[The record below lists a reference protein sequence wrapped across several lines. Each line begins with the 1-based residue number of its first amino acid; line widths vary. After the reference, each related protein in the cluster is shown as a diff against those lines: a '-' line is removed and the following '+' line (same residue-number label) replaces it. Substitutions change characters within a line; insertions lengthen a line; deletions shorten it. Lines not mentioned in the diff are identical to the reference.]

1 MKNKLNFIYITLT
14 LLLFYSITACNSGLI
29 NANKAQESVEQDT
42 ENITESDTG
51 FASFKI
57 VIPDYYAMARLSSLN
72 ASRAIAPQTTKV
84 KLSYRKNSNWITHC
98 TVALSDA
105 EKTAIPNAPDDFV
118 GSVYKCSFP
127 NVPSGNY
134 GAGTMKIELLD
145 SSDNVISSGTND
157 NVVTIITGETTQAAF
172 YTIPTNSDSDS
183 GSLAAGEMKFLRKSF
198 DSEYDYTLSI
208 SITGWNSYPDLVIF
222 NENGTFERYIVIS
235 ADNKDIDC
243 SEYKGMTKYF
253 GFWSTVATSYST
265 SFLVN
270 LNNINQKFE
279 EELDTDIWVTS
290 GIAEVIDY
298 DPIYAVW
305 EQYGDALVDTHGK
318 VFKLEYSFYPAS
330 LKILRITVAEESAL
344 SFDYKCD
351 LWTSNLFNVYIDNNS
366 EPSFQTTGYRQMWQK
381 GSVILSR
388 GTHSVKFETMS
399 PDGYYSSSLSNATYI
414 DNITLVPNIMS
425 SVEIYPKGLQ
435 ETYINGDSIQF
446 SAKALRSDGSIL
458 EGKEV
463 AWSAT
468 GGSIDEN
475 GVFTP
480 GNTAGIYTVTATIDG
495 KTASNQTVKVHGS
508 DYLSDSVIINGHE
521 FKGEVTN
528 GSGTCSDTTNITW
541 AAPTPNYASFTAD
554 GFFVLKGTANNT
566 YGYVKVTKDDYTTT
580 YILPP
585 GDFEQRIW
593 LRFGDGEYTVLVSEM
608 NITYRTP
615 DEGYEGAVEHYG
627 SYYTSGSK
635 TMTFTVTNNTGFPY
649 SAEEC
654 SYLMPSYICQSDDF
668 IVSNVFNAVI
678 AELPED
684 VTLGQKLRALH
695 DWETMHH
702 QYDHTSADDHSKRKR
717 QDAVHVVKYGM
728 GVCEGYANLY
738 ATLVRL
744 LGIKAAYQSS
754 SSMNHG
760 WIKCYYNGEW
770 KLVDVTWDDHD
781 KSAEETYKYFLIGL
795 NGVDNDH
802 YDYST
807 DYARCVLPVLQTPHI
822 KDMPDGWY

>member
-1 MKNKLNFIYITLT
+1 MNKIYRIISIALILS
-14 LLLFYSITACNSGLI
+14 LLLTIMACKYDLNS
-29 NANKAQESVEQDT
+29 N
-42 ENITESDTG
+42 ENEKKQTDTG
-51 FASFKI
+51 SATFNI
-57 VIPDYYAMARLSSLN
+57 VIPDYYAMAGLAGN
-72 ASRAIAPQTTKV
+72 NTARAIAPQTTKV
-84 KLSYRKNSNWITHC
+84 VLLLKKANYWTAHSSVILSE
-98 TVALSDA
+98 A
-105 EKTAIPNAPDDFV
+105 EKTEIPNAPEGFV

-127 NVPSGNY
+127 KVPSGNY
-134 GAGTMKIELLD
+134 AAGTMKIDLLD
-145 SSDNVISSGTND
+145 SEDNVISSGTND
-157 NVVTIITGETTQAAF
+157 NAVTIVTGEKTQASF

-183 GSLAAGEMKFLRKSF
+183 GSLAAGEMKFLKKRF
-198 DSEYDYTLSI
+198 DSEHDYTLSI
-208 SITGWNSYPDLVIF
+208 SRTGNSFPDLVIF
-222 NENGTFERYIVIS
+222 NENGTFEKYIAVS
-235 ADNKDIDC
+235 ATNNDIDC
-243 SEYKGMTKYF
+243 SEYKGTAKYF
-253 GFWSTVATSYST
+253 GFWSANATSYST
-265 SFLVN
+265 SFITN
-270 LNNINQKFE
+270 LNTINQTFE
-279 EELDTDIWVTS
+279 GELDSDIWITS
-290 GIAEVIDY
+290 GIAEVIDC
-298 DPIYAVW
+298 DPVYAAW

-468 GGSIDEN
+468 GGSIDED

-508 DYLSDSVIINGHE
+508 DYLSEPVIINGHE
-521 FKGEVTN
+521 FTGVVTN

-702 QYDHTSADDHSKRKR
+702 QYDHTSADEDTKRKR
-717 QDAVHVVKYGM
+717 QDAVHVVKYAM

-738 ATLVRL
+738 TSLVRL
-744 LGIKAAYQSS
+744 LGVKAAYQSGDTEPG
-754 SSMNHG
+754 HHA
-760 WIKCYYNGEW
+760 WVKCYYNSEW
-770 KLVDVTWDDHD
+770 KMVDVTWDDHD
-781 KSAEETYKYFLIGL
+781 RTAEETYKYFLIGL

-807 DYARCVLPVLQTPHI
+807 DYARCVLPVLQTPHV